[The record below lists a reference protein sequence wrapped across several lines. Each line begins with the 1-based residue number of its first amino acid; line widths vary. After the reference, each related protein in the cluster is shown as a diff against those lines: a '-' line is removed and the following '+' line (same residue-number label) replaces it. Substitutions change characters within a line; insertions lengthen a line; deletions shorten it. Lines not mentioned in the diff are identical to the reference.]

1 MKAKLLNQSTGAVK
15 EIKVGFSWTTFFF
28 GFFVPLFRGDIKWA
42 LIMLVISIVLGVP
55 TAGVG
60 SGIVGIIFSFM
71 YNKFYT
77 KDLLAKGYE
86 PASDADRSVFNSKGY
101 LD

>member
-1 MKAKLLNQSTGAVK
+1 MKAKLLNQSNGAVK
-15 EIKVGFSWTTFFF
+15 EVKVGFSWTTFFF
-28 GFFVPLFRGDIKWA
+28 GFLVPLFRGDLKWA
-42 LIMLVISIVLGVP
+42 AIMIVLSIALGVP
-55 TAGVG
+55 TAGIG
-60 SGIVGIIFSFM
+60 SGVVGIVFSFM

-86 PASDADRSVFNSKGY
+86 PASDADRSAFNSKGY

>member
-1 MKAKLLNQSTGAVK
+1 MKAKVINRSNGAIK

-42 LIMLVISIVLGVP
+42 LIMLAVSLIIGIP
-55 TAGVG
+55 TMGFGASVA
-60 SGIVGIIFSFM
+60 GIIFSFL

-77 KDLLAKGYE
+77 KDLFAKGYE
-86 PASDADRSVFNSKGY
+86 PASETDTDVFNSKGY

>member
-28 GFFVPLFRGDIKWA
+28 GLFVPLFRGDIKWA
-42 LIMLVISIVLGVP
+42 LIMLALSILAGVP
-55 TAGVG
+55 TSGVG

-86 PASDADRSVFNSKGY
+86 PASDTDRSVFNTKGY